1 MTIFD
6 LVWDIAGRI
15 LNFVDLHNGAVTA
28 VATIFIATFTIV
40 LAVVTRRQARLTR
53 IVAKA
58 AQRSA
63 SVAERALVELERP
76 FAFVEVIDA
85 GIGINPTTGFLIGF
99 AGQQFRFQVINYGRT
114 PAFLI
119 DRLTVWPIE
128 AGSAM
133 PYEINPETQRGPQFL
148 AGSTA
153 GYDRPYEESRS
164 LSPDVCDSK
173 RMATPQSWE
182 ENRVFFIGY
191 VRYQDIFGN
200 IYVNGFCF
208 VFDTLVNRFVR

>member
-1 MTIFD
+1 MISRQSAPAWRNYAASARGRRLPRATCSGINSCTVPEPCAGHPQKSAWGRGESD
-6 LVWDIAGRI
+6 NPVQAAMGERRRQSVVGAERRGRPPSKAREAHRAAPPASSADAAIDISGRI

-85 GIGINPTTGFLIGF
+85 GIGINPTSGFLIGF
-99 AGQQFRFQVINYGRT
+99 AGQQFRFQVIN
-114 PAFLI
+114 
-119 DRLTVWPIE
+119 
-128 AGSAM
+128 
-133 PYEINPETQRGPQFL
+133 
-148 AGSTA
+148 
-153 GYDRPYEESRS
+153 
-164 LSPDVCDSK
+164 
-173 RMATPQSWE
+173 
-182 ENRVFFIGY
+182 
-191 VRYQDIFGN
+191 
-200 IYVNGFCF
+200 
-208 VFDTLVNRFVR
+208 